1 MEFIDTISFKE
12 IASVTLILFS
22 VIDILGSIPLIINIK
37 QQAGGVESG
46 KATLVAAFIMFMFLF
61 LGDNILRLFGI
72 DYSSFA
78 IAGSI
83 ILFLLGIEMLLGI
96 HLFRSNATSKSAS
109 IVPLAFPIIAGAGTM
124 TTLSSLRAVYA
135 LPNIMIG
142 IIVNI
147 IFVYVVLKNT
157 GWIAEKLGSGGIEIM
172 RKVFGMILLAIA
184 IKLFKDNLILIAK
197 HIMEN
202 VA

>member
-1 MEFIDTISFKE
+1 MDNLFSIKAILSIS
-12 IASVTLILFS
+12 LILFS

-37 QQAGGVESG
+37 QKAGFIESE
-46 KATLVAAFIMFMFLF
+46 KATLVAAVIMFIFLF

-83 ILFLLGIEMLLGI
+83 ILFLLGMEMLLGVHI
-96 HLFRSNATSKSAS
+96 FKTDATSGSLS

-124 TTLSSLRAVYA
+124 TTLSSLRAIYS
-135 LPNIMIG
+135 LPNIMVG
-142 IIVNI
+142 IVVNL
-147 IFVYVVLKNT
+147 IFVYMVLRNT
-157 GWIAEKLGSGGIEIM
+157 QWIEKKLGSGGIEVL

-184 IKLFKDNLILIAK
+184 IKLFKDNWG
-197 HIMEN
+197 N
-202 VA
+202 N

>member
-1 MEFIDTISFKE
+1 METLSFKE
-12 IASVTLILFS
+12 IASITLILFS
-22 VIDILGSIPLIINIK
+22 VIDILGSIPLIINLK
-37 QQAGGVESG
+37 EKSGGVESG
-46 KATLVAAFIMFMFLF
+46 KATLVAAFIMFIFLF

-83 ILFLLGIEMLLGI
+83 ILFLLGIEMLLGV
-96 HLFRSNATSKSAS
+96 HLFQSSATSSAVS

-124 TTLSSLRAVYA
+124 TTLSSLRAAYD
-135 LPNIMIG
+135 LPNIIIG
-142 IIVNI
+142 MIVNL

-157 GWIAEKLGSGGIEIM
+157 DWIAKKLGTGGIEIM

-184 IKLFKDNLILIAK
+184 IKLFKDNLLLIIK
-197 HIMEN
+197 TID
-202 VA
+202 